1 MAKKKNKTRQIP
13 LKERLKMTNS
23 IDLYFNSIP
32 TFKDQTPSEQD
43 RCMRVNQLRVEAEGL
58 PPVILPDWEV

>member
-23 IDLYFNSIP
+23 IDLYVNSLP
-32 TFKDQTPSEQD
+32 KFSEQTPSEQE
-43 RCMRVNQLRVEAEGL
+43 RCMKVNQFRVESEGL
-58 PPVILPDWEV
+58 PPVMLPDWEV